1 MILESEAWTDLPF
14 SALRMIDDTSVRSS
28 NGSLA
33 LSKLLEGS
41 GAGVTDT
48 LERGLAHLGLG
59 SLGSLFKDVSDE
71 FSTWKSDK
79 KERTYQES

>member
-1 MILESEAWTDLPF
+1 MRIGTHLPF

-33 LSKLLEGS
+33 LSELLKSS
-41 GAGVTDT
+41 GTDVFDT

-79 KERTYQES
+79 KTGTYQES